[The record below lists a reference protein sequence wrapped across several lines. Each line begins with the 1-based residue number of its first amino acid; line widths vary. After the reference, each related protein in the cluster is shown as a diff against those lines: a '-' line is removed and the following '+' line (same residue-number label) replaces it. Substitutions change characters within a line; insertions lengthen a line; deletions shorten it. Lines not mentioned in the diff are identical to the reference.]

1 MIFIDLSVCL
11 TYFFLSVCLSDIF
24 QSDFLTIFCLAFYV
38 YFYVSIWHVSV
49 CLSVCLFVNFIS
61 IWHFSL
67 SFFISNCMTFFCLTV
82 FLDRQM
88 DGWMDEKTWLPPEK
102 RLCSLC
108 DLNQMETELHF
119 LTECS
124 IYMDMRTVFYDKMQQ
139 IHQTFK
145 TLSNQEKLPY
155 LFGEHK
161 NCCVFSVQYV
171 SACHDRRENT
181 QSALIW
187 CFQHM

>member
-1 MIFIDLSVCL
+1 M
-11 TYFFLSVCLSDIF
+11 
-24 QSDFLTIFCLAFYV
+24 
-38 YFYVSIWHVSV
+38 SV
-49 CLSVCLFVNFIS
+49 CLSVCQFYFYLAF
-61 IWHFSL
+61 FSVVFYFQLYDIFLPDCL
-67 SFFISNCMTFFCLTV
+67 S
-82 FLDRQM
+82 RQTDGWM

-124 IYMDMRTVFYDKMQQ
+124 KYMDMRTVFYDKMQQ

-161 NCCVFSVQYV
+161 NCCVFAAQYV

-181 QSALIW
+181 QSALI
-187 CFQHM
+187 